1 MKQRNSLHVE
11 ANLQKL
17 EAGQKIL
24 GWAKSKVGVV
34 NLVSGL

>member
-1 MKQRNSLHVE
+1 MKQRNSLHVD

-17 EAGQKIL
+17 EAGQKFF
-24 GWAKSKVGVV
+24 GCAKSKAGVV